1 MVYVGGHQRWWNNP
15 FRGDAAGQGA
25 VSREGIAALDPVNGL
40 PLSWDPTR
48 TKGVGV
54 FDFLDTP
61 QGLWVAS
68 DTDRIGNFQLK
79 SRIARMLPG
88 GTSFPAVKTTV
99 LPNDVYTAS
108 TAGALSRRRYDAG
121 VGAPQSPPN
130 GGIRLGQR
138 PRRLHDQRSAVP
150 GEQRRVVQPA
160 LLQRHHVRR
169 PGRCE
174 HRRPDRG
181 PDGLARRHPERHQHV
196 LRPRPDLLHPDRLE
210 PALLPVL
217 LPGERRGRSEAVRG
231 VQQRERHRLLAG
243 ARHVRHR
250 HAPLLG
256 DAGRQP
262 AADLVAADA
271 AGRRCRSP
279 APPPS
284 SPGRARM
291 A

>member
-1 MVYVGGHQRWWNNP
+1 MVYIGGHQRWWNNP

-108 TAGALSRRRYDAG
+108 HGRRA
-121 VGAPQSPPN
+121 VPAPLRRHRGCASVAAQ
-130 GGIRLGQR
+130 RRHQLGQR
-138 PRRLHDQRSAVP
+138 PRRLHDQR
-150 GEQRRVVQPA
+150 PA
-160 LLQRHHVRR
+160 L
-169 PGRCE
+169 PG
-174 HRRPDRG
+174 
-181 PDGLARRHPERHQHV
+181 
-196 LRPRPDLLHPDRLE
+196 
-210 PALLPVL
+210 
-217 LPGERRGRSEAVRG
+217 
-231 VQQRERHRLLAG
+231 QQ
-243 ARHVRHR
+243 
-250 HAPLLG
+250 
-256 DAGRQP
+256 
-262 AADLVAADA
+262 
-271 AGRRCRSP
+271 
-279 APPPS
+279 
-284 SPGRARM
+284 
-291 A
+291 